1 MDLSFTILN
10 LAGAIA
16 LLLWGVRM
24 VQTGVQRAFGPK
36 LRRVLA
42 SALSNRFKAFVAGL
56 GATAVLQSS
65 TATGLMITGFAAGGL
80 VDLVPALAVMLGA
93 NVGTT
98 LIVQFFSFD
107 AAAAAAPLILFGV
120 LLFRRTTAASRDFG
134 RVLIGL
140 GLMFMALR
148 ELLTLV
154 TPYEDQPSLRLLLGI
169 VATQPL
175 VDVVMAAALTWAA
188 HSSVAIVLLVMSFAA
203 RGVVPPDTAF
213 ALVLGANLGTA
224 LNPCLEGA
232 AGEDP
237 AAKRLPV
244 GNLLTRVVG
253 VVVALMVLTPAG
265 RLLVQWQP
273 NVERAVADFHVAFNL
288 AVAVVFLPLLPSLA
302 RLLRRLLPERVAEG
316 DPSRPLYLDRNALE
330 APFVALGC
338 ATREALRLTDLL
350 DDMLNGLR
358 AVLDKA
364 DRRRLGETKKLAA
377 VTGKLSGAV
386 TAYLTELDPDA
397 MSAEDRRRAGD
408 IVLFTTNIE
417 HAADVVER
425 NLLGLV
431 AKRIKHGLV
440 LPKDREAEL
449 RAALDQLLTNVRS
462 AANVLLTGDLRTAR
476 LLAAQ
481 KEVFRD
487 IEAKATGEHFTRL
500 RDGLLDQERGA
511 LYLDLLR
518 DMKRVNMHLV
528 SAAAYPV
535 LEQSG
540 ELLPTRLRHSLAE
553 GDLDDEADVDD
564 GNGSS

>member
-36 LRRVLA
+36 LRRILA
-42 SALSNRFKAFVAGL
+42 SALSNRFKAFAAGL
-56 GATAVLQSS
+56 GATAILQSS

-175 VDVVMAAALTWAA
+175 VDVVLAAALTWAA

-237 AAKRLPV
+237 AARRLPF

-253 VVVALMVLTPAG
+253 VLVALMVLAPAG

-288 AVAVVFLPLLPSLA
+288 AVAVVFLPLLPNVA

-330 APFVALGC
+330 APFVALGLRD
-338 ATREALRLTDLL
+338 ARSPALDGPSRRHAERPRIGARQGRPAAPRRDQETWRRY
-350 DDMLNGLR
+350 GQ
-358 AVLDKA
+358 AQ
-364 DRRRLGETKKLAA
+364 RRRHG
-377 VTGKLSGAV
+377 LSDRTRSRRHDDRG
-386 TAYLTELDPDA
+386 PPP
-397 MSAEDRRRAGD
+397 RRRHRA
-408 IVLFTTNIE
+408 LCHE
-417 HAADVVER
+417 HRARGGRGRKEPARARSQADQAR
-425 NLLGLV
+425 
-431 AKRIKHGLV
+431 A
-440 LPKDREAEL
+440 
-449 RAALDQLLTNVRS
+449 RAAEGPRS
-462 AANVLLTGDLRTAR
+462 RVAR
-476 LLAAQ
+476 RA
-481 KEVFRD
+481 R
-487 IEAKATGEHFTRL
+487 
-500 RDGLLDQERGA
+500 
-511 LYLDLLR
+511 
-518 DMKRVNMHLV
+518 
-528 SAAAYPV
+528 SP
-535 LEQSG
+535 
-540 ELLPTRLRHSLAE
+540 
-553 GDLDDEADVDD
+553 
-564 GNGSS
+564 

>member
-1 MDLSFTILN
+1 
-10 LAGAIA
+10 
-16 LLLWGVRM
+16 
-24 VQTGVQRAFGPK
+24 
-36 LRRVLA
+36 
-42 SALSNRFKAFVAGL
+42 
-56 GATAVLQSS
+56 
-65 TATGLMITGFAAGGL
+65 
-80 VDLVPALAVMLGA
+80 
-93 NVGTT
+93 
-98 LIVQFFSFD
+98 
-107 AAAAAAPLILFGV
+107 
-120 LLFRRTTAASRDFG
+120 
-134 RVLIGL
+134 
-140 GLMFMALR
+140 
-148 ELLTLV
+148 
-154 TPYEDQPSLRLLLGI
+154 
-169 VATQPL
+169 
-175 VDVVMAAALTWAA
+175 
-188 HSSVAIVLLVMSFAA
+188 
-203 RGVVPPDTAF
+203 
-213 ALVLGANLGTA
+213 
-224 LNPCLEGA
+224 
-232 AGEDP
+232 
-237 AAKRLPV
+237 
-244 GNLLTRVVG
+244 
-253 VVVALMVLTPAG
+253 
-265 RLLVQWQP
+265 
-273 NVERAVADFHVAFNL
+273 
-288 AVAVVFLPLLPSLA
+288 
-302 RLLRRLLPERVAEG
+302 
-316 DPSRPLYLDRNALE
+316 
-330 APFVALGC
+330 
-338 ATREALRLTDLL
+338 
-350 DDMLNGLR
+350 MLNGLR

-397 MSAEDRRRAGD
+397 MSAEDRHRAGD

-540 ELLPTRLRHSLAE
+540 ELLPTRLRRSLAE
-553 GDLDDEADVDD
+553 ADLDDEADGDD
-564 GNGSS
+564 GNGPA

>member
-36 LRRVLA
+36 LRRILA
-42 SALSNRFKAFVAGL
+42 SALSNRFKAFAAGL
-56 GATAVLQSS
+56 GATAILQSS

-175 VDVVMAAALTWAA
+175 VDVVLAAAFTWAA

-232 AGEDP
+232 VGEDP
-237 AAKRLPV
+237 AARRLPV
-244 GNLLTRVVG
+244 GNLLTRIVG
-253 VVVALMVLTPAG
+253 VVAALAVLDPVG
-265 RLLVQWQP
+265 RLLVAWQP
-273 NVERAVADFHVAFNL
+273 NVERAVADFHVAFNV
-288 AVAVVFLPLLPSLA
+288 AVAVVFLPLLPSVA
-302 RLLRRLLPERVAEG
+302 RLLRRFLPERIAAG

-364 DRRRLGETKKLAA
+364 DRRRLAETKKLGA
-377 VTGKLSGAV
+377 VTGKLGGAV

-397 MSAEDRRRAGD
+397 MSAEDRRRAAV
-408 IVLFTTNIE
+408 IVLFATNIE

-431 AKRIKHGLV
+431 ARRIKHGLV
-440 LPKDREAEL
+440 LPKDREADL
-449 RAALDQLLTNVRS
+449 RAALDQLVTNVRS

-476 LLAAQ
+476 LLASQ

-500 RDGLLDQERGA
+500 RDGVLDQERGA
-511 LYLDLLR
+511 LTLDLLR

-540 ELLPTRLRHSLAE
+540 ELLPTRLRHSLASAE
-553 GDLDDEADVDD
+553 QDDEDAADEMGGD
-564 GNGSS
+564 

>member
-1 MDLSFTILN
+1 MDFPLTILN

-36 LRRVLA
+36 LRRLLA
-42 SALSNRFKAFVAGL
+42 AALSNRFKAFAAGL
-56 GATAVLQSS
+56 GATAILQSS

-107 AAAAAAPLILFGV
+107 AATAAAPLILCGV
-120 LLFRRTTAASRDFG
+120 LLFRRTTASSRDFG

-154 TPYEDQPSLRLLLGI
+154 TPYEDQPSLRVLLGI

-188 HSSVAIVLLVMSFAA
+188 HSSVAIVLLVMSFAT

-224 LNPCLEGA
+224 LNPVLEGA

-237 AAKRLPV
+237 AARRLPV
-244 GNLLTRVVG
+244 GNLLTRIVG
-253 VVVALMVLTPAG
+253 VVAALLVLEPAG
-265 RLLVQWQP
+265 RLLVVWQP
-273 NVERAVADFHVAFNL
+273 NVARAVADFHVAFNL
-288 AVAVVFLPLLPSLA
+288 AVAVVFMPLLPSVA
-302 RLLRRLLPERVAEG
+302 RLLRRLLPERIAEG

-330 APFVALGC
+330 TPFVALGC

-364 DRRRLGETKKLAA
+364 DRRRLGETKKLGN
-377 VTGKLSGAV
+377 VMGKLSGAV
-386 TAYLTELDPDA
+386 TTYLTELDPDA
-397 MSAEDRRRAGD
+397 MSAEDRRRAAD

-431 AKRIKHGLV
+431 AKRNKHGLV
-440 LPKDREAEL
+440 LPKDREAEV
-449 RAALDQLLTNVRS
+449 RDALDQLVTNVRS
-462 AANVLLTGDLRTAR
+462 AAGVLLTGDLRTAR

-500 RDGLLDQERGA
+500 RDGLIDQERGA

-535 LEQSG
+535 LEQGG

-553 GDLDDEADVDD
+553 GDLDDTEAAGDTEGD
-564 GNGSS
+564 